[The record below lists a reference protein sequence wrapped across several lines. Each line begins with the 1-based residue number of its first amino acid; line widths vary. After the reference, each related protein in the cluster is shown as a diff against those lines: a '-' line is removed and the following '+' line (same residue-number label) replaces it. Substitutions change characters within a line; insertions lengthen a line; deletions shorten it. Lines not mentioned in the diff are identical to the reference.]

1 MFGNNFCFLFFK
13 IFFQKYKE
21 KTIFF
26 YFLNKKY
33 VWLVEIKKKKSFLKK
48 KIKNT
53 KICFYQDLN
62 SNVNSLNKTDLLN
75 EMRILFDF

>member
-1 MFGNNFCFLFFK
+1 MFGQLK
-13 IFFQKYKE
+13 
-21 KTIFF
+21 
-26 YFLNKKY
+26 L
-33 VWLVEIKKKKSFLKK
+33 KKKIFLKK